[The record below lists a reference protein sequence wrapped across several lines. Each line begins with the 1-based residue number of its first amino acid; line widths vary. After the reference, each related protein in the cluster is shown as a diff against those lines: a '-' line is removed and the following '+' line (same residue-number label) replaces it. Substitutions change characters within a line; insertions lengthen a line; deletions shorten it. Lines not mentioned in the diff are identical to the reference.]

1 MEICL
6 IICLAISCPQKAP
19 NFGQEHFSDPDL
31 AKGQLIL
38 KFYFLVS
45 SKNEQ
50 KQFELVAQLFELK

>member
-31 AKGQLIL
+31 AKGQLISNL
-38 KFYFLVS
+38 FLMS

-50 KQFELVAQLFELK
+50 KQFEFRYYMYLVQ